1 MEYINRSQHM
11 NVEIGTDTAQFLFW
25 EYINRIFVA
34 LQLLKHLS
42 YLCWYISSL
51 LMAAA
56 ERGVGKVIV
65 SLSTF
70 LPLFLSGN
78 ISPFSL
84 LRHSS
89 SSAPTVNF

>member
-11 NVEIGTDTAQFLFW
+11 NVEIGTEAARFLFW

-42 YLCWYISSL
+42 YLFWYISSL
-51 LMAAA
+51 PMPAAK
-56 ERGVGKVIV
+56 RGVGKVIV
-65 SLSTF
+65 PLSTL

-84 LRHSS
+84 LRHFS